1 MAFRLAGWLIQALQS
16 QTELFK
22 DLGQAIQSYVQ
33 EGGFVDWA
41 RLSLR
46 HGDSISEL
54 SEAVQKAV

>member
-33 EGGFVDWA
+33 EGGFVGLGQAFSTTW
-41 RLSLR
+41 RFY
-46 HGDSISEL
+46 
-54 SEAVQKAV
+54 